1 MTKIVLAIVIGLVLG
16 LVNAAGKTAHSLS
29 KSNIVGGEEGVA
41 EDFVKDRRGIV
52 FHKKSVSKK
61 GL

>member
-1 MTKIVLAIVIGLVLG
+1 MIHIILAIVIGLALG
-16 LVNAAGKTAHSLS
+16 LVNAAGGTAYGMS
-29 KSNIVGGEEGVA
+29 KSNIVGGEEGSA

-52 FHKKSVSKK
+52 FHEKRNSKK

>member
-1 MTKIVLAIVIGLVLG
+1 MIKIVLAIIFGLVLG
-16 LVNAAGKTAHSLS
+16 LVNAAGGTAYGLS
-29 KSNIVGGEEGVA
+29 KSNIVGGEEGSA

-52 FHKKSVSKK
+52 FHEKSVSNK

>member
-1 MTKIVLAIVIGLVLG
+1 MIDIVLAIVIGLILG
-16 LVNAAGKTAHSLS
+16 LVNAAGGTAYGLS
-29 KSNIVGGEEGVA
+29 KSNIVGEKEASA

-52 FHKKSVSKK
+52 FHDKRDSKK